1 LSFAKSLK
9 EGSPLPRVTFR
20 LEYPTASE
28 VFIAGSFNHWDPQ
41 SHPLKR
47 TKKGHWSITITLP
60 RGRHEYRYVVDGQWF
75 TDPNTLRV
83 PNTFGSENSVIVV
96 E

>member
-1 LSFAKSLK
+1 
-9 EGSPLPRVTFR
+9 LPRVTFR

-28 VFIAGSFNHWDPQ
+28 VFLAGSFNRWDPQ

-83 PNTFGSENSVIVV
+83 PNAFGSENSVIVV